1 VTPQEDPRCNLS
13 EYLIFIKSNCIGDF
27 EQDEEDGYIREMNL
41 NEKPKRAGCINRNI
55 IIVIV
60 RNRIKNAIKIKIN

>member
-1 VTPQEDPRCNLS
+1 VAPQEYHYNLS

-41 NEKPKRAGCINRNI
+41 NEKYKRAGDMIEI
-55 IIVIV
+55 L
-60 RNRIKNAIKIKIN
+60 